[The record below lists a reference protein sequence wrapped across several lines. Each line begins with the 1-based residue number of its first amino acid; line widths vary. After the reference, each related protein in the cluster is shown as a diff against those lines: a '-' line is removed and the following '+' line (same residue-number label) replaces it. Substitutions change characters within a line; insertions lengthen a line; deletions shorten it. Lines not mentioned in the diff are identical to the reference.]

1 MARRKRTVQTPPQ
14 GPEAQLVAKLQRIE
28 ALYARAGSDGERV
41 AAGRARERIEAR
53 LAELATEEPPVEF
66 RFSLSDQWS
75 RHLFVALMRR
85 YGIQPYRYSRQRR
98 TTVMARLSRSFVND
112 TLWPEFLELQA
123 SLATY
128 FDALT
133 DRVIEQAL
141 EVKAGE
147 AEERGE
153 ETGGERGKETSAAGA
168 KLARLV
174 PVEHQPS
181 LL

>member
-1 MARRKRTVQTPPQ
+1 M
-14 GPEAQLVAKLQRIE
+14 EKLRRIE
-28 ALYARAGSDGERV
+28 ALFSRPGTDGERV
-41 AAGRARERIEAR
+41 AAERARERIQGR
-53 LAELATEEPPVEF
+53 LRELAAEEPPKEF

-75 RHLFVALMRR
+75 RHLFVALLRR
-85 YGIQPYRYSRQRR
+85 YGIQPYRYRGQRR
-98 TTVMARLSRSFVND
+98 TTVMARLSRSFVNE
-112 TLWPEFLELQA
+112 TLWPEFQELQQTLSA
-123 SLATY
+123 Y

-153 ETGGERGKETSAAGA
+153 PAQLE
-168 KLARLV
+168 
-174 PVEHQPS
+174 PVDHQGS

>member
-1 MARRKRTVQTPPQ
+1 MSAPPA

-28 ALYARAGSDGERV
+28 ALYARAGSAGERV
-41 AAGRARERIEAR
+41 AAERARERIQAR
-53 LAELATEEPPVEF
+53 LEQLASAEPPVEY
-66 RFSLSDQWS
+66 RFSLTDQWS
-75 RHLFVALMRR
+75 RHLFVALLRR

-123 SLATY
+123 SLSAY

-153 ETGGERGKETSAAGA
+153 AAA
-168 KLARLV
+168 ATAQLE
-174 PVEHQPS
+174 PVDHQPS